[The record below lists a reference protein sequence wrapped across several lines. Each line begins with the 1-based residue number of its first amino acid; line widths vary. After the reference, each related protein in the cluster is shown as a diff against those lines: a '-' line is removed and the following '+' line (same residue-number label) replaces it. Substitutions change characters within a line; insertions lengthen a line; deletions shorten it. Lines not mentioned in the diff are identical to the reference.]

1 MDSSPLS
8 EGGKE
13 RAAKIQKAL
22 SEHDYKALRR
32 LMRDKTRKI
41 VNPKKF
47 NIDNLPDY
55 PPVPPVTDRRKR
67 RKVKAE
73 YVTT

>member
-1 MDSSPLS
+1 MQESPLS
-8 EGGKE
+8 EGGKD

-22 SEHDYKALRR
+22 SEHDHKALRR
-32 LMRDKTRKI
+32 LMRDKTQKI
-41 VNPKKF
+41 VNPVKF
-47 NIDNLPDY
+47 DVDRLPDY
-55 PPVPPVTDRRKR
+55 EPVTDRRKR

>member
-22 SEHDYKALRR
+22 SEHDHRALRR

-55 PPVPPVTDRRKR
+55 PPVTDRRKR
-67 RKVKAE
+67 RKVKDE
-73 YVTT
+73 NTNE